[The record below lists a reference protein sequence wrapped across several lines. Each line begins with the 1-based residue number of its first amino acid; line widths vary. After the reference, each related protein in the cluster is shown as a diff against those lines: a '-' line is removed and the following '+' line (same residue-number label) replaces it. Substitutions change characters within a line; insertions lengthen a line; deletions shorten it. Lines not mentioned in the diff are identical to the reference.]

1 MKNFSIKNIFL
12 IFALSISI
20 DSQAASFD
28 CAKAIT
34 KIENSICAS
43 SVLSKLDSELANIY
57 DVEILVNP
65 DSSGV
70 KTAQRAWLRE
80 TRNKCPDENC
90 LITAYQ
96 QRIAALLGPDPVDAP
111 TREEMQSEDDV
122 LSAEELTKQE
132 ADAEKNRI
140 AQENVK
146 KSQEDLLKAQAEFMA
161 AADLE
166 REKIAEERTKL
177 KAQVDSKN
185 TIEKNHIYSIFIA
198 LLFLALSFFVIKFSF
213 KKIKNQIISR
223 NSSVSSNKNT
233 DDLIK
238 DKKLDEDAEIKMKL
252 EALRAERNK
261 KIKSHQ
267 EELAKLKVEFNEELK
282 SNTEKFKKYITNQ
295 YHFYTNNNFEKLK
308 IKFSLINVY
317 WVNFNRLS
325 LNKKIVAIFVILLCF
340 GLVLEQLG
348 YKNKEKTVGE
358 YWAAMS
364 ADQKEATCKSFL
376 FASDLYVNEI
386 IRGGDFSDFYGQW
399 KKFKEEV
406 APGSETVVLAMVSGI
421 DKHKDGVVKSYLR
434 NKTLFITTMAQF
446 CMSF

>member
-1 MKNFSIKNIFL
+1 MKNFSIKNVFL
-12 IFALSISI
+12 ISALSFSI
-20 DSQAASFD
+20 YSQAASFD
-28 CAKAIT
+28 CAKATT

-57 DVEILVNP
+57 DVETLVNP
-65 DSSGV
+65 NPSGV
-70 KTAQRAWLRE
+70 KTVQRAWLRE

-90 LITAYQ
+90 LITVYQ
-96 QRIAALLGPDPVDAP
+96 QRIAALRGPDPVDAP

-122 LSAEELTKQE
+122 LSVEELTKQE
-132 ADAEKNRI
+132 AGAEKNRI
-140 AQENVK
+140 AQEDFK
-146 KSQEDLLKAQAEFMA
+146 KSQAEFMA
-161 AADLE
+161 AAELE
-166 REKIAEERTKL
+166 RKKIAEERAKL
-177 KAQVDSKN
+177 EAQVDSKN
-185 TIEKNHIYSIFIA
+185 TIEKNRIYSIFIA
-198 LLFLALSFFVIKFSF
+198 LLFLTLSFFVIKFSF
-213 KKIKNQIISR
+213 KKIKNKIISR
-223 NSSVSSNKNT
+223 SSSVSSNKNT